1 MNLFEN
7 QEGLV
12 VLPVIF
18 LLLIFFLTSVTLLV
32 TVLSMIKSF
41 IHKGLEDFFYDG
53 TRKGIQAKHASK
65 LEAILDRLDAANEIK
80 DMNYPGSGLHLL
92 LPKTKGRWAIK
103 VSGNWRLTFEFKDG
117 DALNVAVED
126 YH

>member
-1 MNLFEN
+1 M
-7 QEGLV
+7 
-12 VLPVIF
+12 
-18 LLLIFFLTSVTLLV
+18 VTLKR
-32 TVLSMIKSF
+32 MIKSF

-53 TRKGIQAKHASK
+53 THKGIQTKHASK
-65 LEAILDRLDAANEIK
+65 LEAILDRLNAAKEIK

-117 DALNVAVED
+117 DALNVAIED